1 MKNMMG
7 ILAKKYTYDILKLLE
22 KDTKRFKDI
31 SSVCESEKMRTQ
43 RLKELEQLNMIKA
56 KAERIGG
63 RAVSLY
69 SISEKGRKILK
80 IAEEI
85 EKLK

>member
-1 MKNMMG
+1 MKNVMG

-22 KDTKRFKDI
+22 RERRFKDI
-31 SSVCESEKMRTQ
+31 SKACESEKMRTQ